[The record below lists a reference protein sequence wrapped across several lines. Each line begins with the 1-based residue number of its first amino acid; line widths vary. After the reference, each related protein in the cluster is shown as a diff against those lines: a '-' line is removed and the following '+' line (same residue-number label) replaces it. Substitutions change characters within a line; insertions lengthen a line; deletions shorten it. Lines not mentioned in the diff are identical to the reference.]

1 MSGTVQSERPA
12 ETATPAPL
20 PTETLEDLVLT
31 FVRLADFA
39 RREGLLSLEERMG
52 EIDEQEGDILRAG
65 LMEVV
70 DGAPPAV
77 IAEVLQI
84 RINEIGERLEREKQA
99 RLARLRLQLTGVLA
113 VQAGDAPR
121 LVRTK
126 LEGYLPPSART
137 ALPPMREILPSLP
150 PAVQAAEVKPLP
162 PLNSPEDFTFEH
174 VRELSDRDVQRV
186 ARELDSVEMA
196 LALRMA
202 TEDARKKILRK
213 GMSRRAA
220 AAIEEQMAIMGPQHV
235 DAARAAQERITE
247 VVRRLHASKE
257 ILIPVVGTVV

>member
-1 MSGTVQSERPA
+1 MAAAVRTERTNESTLP
-12 ETATPAPL
+12 TATG
-20 PTETLEDLVLT
+20 EDLVLT

-84 RINEIGERLEREKQA
+84 RIAELGERLERERQE
-99 RLARLRLQLTGVLA
+99 RLTRLRMQLTGILA
-113 VQAGDAPR
+113 VQAGDSPR

-126 LEGYLPPSART
+126 LEGYLAPAART
-137 ALPPMREILPSLP
+137 ALPPMREILPPSP
-150 PAVQAAEVKPLP
+150 PPVPAAEAGPLA
-162 PLNSPEDFTFEH
+162 PLNAPEDFTFEH

-186 ARELDSVEMA
+186 TRELDSVEVA
-196 LALRMA
+196 LALRTA
-202 TEDARKKILRK
+202 TAEARAKILRK

-220 AAIEEQMAIMGPQHV
+220 AHVEEQMAVMGPQHV
-235 DAARAAQERITE
+235 SAAQAAQGRIAE
-247 VVRRLHASKE
+247 VVRRLHTAQE
-257 ILIPVVGTVV
+257 ILIPIVGTTA